1 MADTPRDS
9 VEKAWYEAHA
19 GCSRNLDM
27 PGFAGALFR
36 YVAWVYKPGTIRLTR
51 LISTWFRYPDLPAPG
66 FFHDEVIGLDT
77 DNKRL
82 ICRDRPDVSY
92 DVLSIN
98 AGSAPDISAV
108 PGAAANVT
116 PVKPID
122 GFVDNWR
129 SLCERI
135 LPRQG
140 GVRIGIV
147 GAGAGGV
154 ELALAVQY
162 RLKQLLAGKWP
173 DNAGL

>member
-1 MADTPRDS
+1 MMKS
-9 VEKAWYEAHA
+9 V
-19 GCSRNLDM
+19 
-27 PGFAGALFR
+27 
-36 YVAWVYKPGTIRLTR
+36 
-51 LISTWFRYPDLPAPG
+51 
-66 FFHDEVIGLDT
+66 GLDT

-98 AGSAPDISAV
+98 VGSAPDISAV

-122 GFVDNWR
+122 GFVTNWQ
-129 SLCERI
+129 SLCERV
-135 LPRQG
+135 LRRQG
-140 GVRIGIV
+140 GVRVGIV

-154 ELALAVQY
+154 ELALAAQY

-173 DNAGL
+173 DNVAPEFHLVTDADDVPDHPQSIRTRQIPARTC